1 MILINRNENTLSLYA
16 LCIPRLVAN
25 SYLLLGLRLLS
36 FSLHLSLLTDVAM
49 DGTALR
55 LGCTTGLAVGMA
67 DWIIAAARVA
77 IGALLLPGR
86 DASIELLQTLPA
98 GRKVVV
104 AIAKLVPSGLMI
116 ALVLALILARR
127 GQSLAVGRDA

>member
-1 MILINRNENTLSLYA
+1 
-16 LCIPRLVAN
+16 
-25 SYLLLGLRLLS
+25 
-36 FSLHLSLLTDVAM
+36 
-49 DGTALR
+49 
-55 LGCTTGLAVGMA
+55 MA

-127 GQSLAVGRDA
+127 GQSLASGRIRLAALQAHLGRHWRR